1 MRSNRIFA
9 SQTNGALSRGPVTAE
24 GKRVSS
30 QNATRHGI
38 FSRIGMLE
46 GESVEEFDALFAQ
59 ICEEQQAVGV
69 VEESLCERIAVAMWR
84 QRRLAIAERAVLY
97 DAAKNRSGYSSASS
111 RFPPDHPNH
120 EERLN
125 VDRAMV
131 STIQFDKVIRYQTA
145 FDNEISRALKCLH
158 ASQKQ
163 RLARDRVLDASID
176 APTKSRDD
184 DFTDAVVEERTE
196 PAPEAYNPI

>member
-1 MRSNRIFA
+1 
-9 SQTNGALSRGPVTAE
+9 
-24 GKRVSS
+24 
-30 QNATRHGI
+30 
-38 FSRIGMLE
+38 MLE
-46 GESVEEFDALFAQ
+46 GESVEEFDALFAR
-59 ICEEQQAVGV
+59 ICEEQHAVGV
-69 VEESLCERIAVAMWR
+69 VEESLCERIAIAMWR
-84 QRRLAIAERAVLY
+84 QRRLAKAERAVLY
-97 DAAKNRSGYSSASS
+97 DAAKNRSGYSSSSS

-163 RLARDRVLDASID
+163 RLARDIVLDSAID

-184 DFTDAVVEERTE
+184 DFTDAVVEGRAE
-196 PAPEAYNPI
+196 PAPEAYNPP

>member
-1 MRSNRIFA
+1 MENNRSVT
-9 SQTNGALSRGPVTAE
+9 SQQNGSLSRGPVTE
-24 GKRVSS
+24 RGKRISS
-30 QNATRHGI
+30 RNATKHGI
-38 FSRIGMLE
+38 FSQIGMLE

-69 VEESLCERIAVAMWR
+69 VEELLCERIAIAMWR
-84 QRRLAIAERAVLY
+84 QRRLAKAERAVLY
-97 DAAKNRSGYSSASS
+97 DTAKSRSGYSSSSS

-163 RLARDRVLDASID
+163 RLARDIVLDSAID

-184 DFTDAVVEERTE
+184 DFTDAVVEERAE